1 MKFLNK
7 AMLGYPCYLISN
19 GTFHKQKFDWIITY
33 IIFSYFL
40 SEFAFYNAANKDQ
53 LLKKK

>member
-1 MKFLNK
+1 MNFLDE